1 MQPKLIVLAGVAGAG
16 KSTIAAELVKHG
28 YQVVKFAGPLKAM
41 IRALGL
47 TDAEIEGDLKEK
59 PCALLGGQTP
69 RHAMQTLGTEWG
81 RGLIHPDLWVAAWQH
96 AAQRV
101 LAAGGHVVVDD
112 CRFANELAAAMA
124 LGGVAV
130 RLVRDGAG
138 TAAHASEVGLA
149 DVTLPE
155 VANAAAPA
163 VVADAVLRFAQS
175 TMEVQP

>member
-1 MQPKLIVLAGVAGAG
+1 MLPKIVVLAGVAGSG

-28 YQVVKFAGPLKAM
+28 YQVVKFAGLLKDM

-81 RGLIHPDLWVAAWQH
+81 RELIARDIWVNAWRRKVE
-96 AAQRV
+96 AV
-101 LAAGGHVVVDD
+101 LASGGRVVVDD
-112 CRFANELAAAMA
+112 CRFPNELNAALA

-138 TAAHASEVGLA
+138 TVAHASESGL
-149 DVTLPE
+149 DEVKMPVVYNDHLPPC
-155 VANAAAPA
+155 VAGDLLRLLPVIAPC
-163 VVADAVLRFAQS
+163 RC
-175 TMEVQP
+175 